1 MNRILY
7 IYRLMIPEFLRDFMY
22 ERRLK
27 KRDEQLNL
35 PNIKKEVHS
44 YLKSLDSSDKEILDI
59 IEFLDKNPIKTI
71 PLDIEVQKNFDIM
84 KEDRMYYV
92 DFNGKKLFFPRGT
105 TKKTIIRYCNGIFE
119 EQHPDSP
126 HSYLSENFQVNKDS
140 IIADIGAAEGNFSL
154 SIIDKV
160 KKVYIFEADN
170 IWEEALKK
178 TFKPWKDKV
187 ELVFSKVSD
196 KDEKGYI
203 SLDEFFKNKPF
214 PNFLKLDVEGSE
226 DSVLRGGSSILKQDN
241 IKVDIC
247 TYHYYD
253 DDKKFKAFFE
263 DMGYS
268 TQFSNS
274 YMILYGNGEDFKKP
288 YIRRGVLRAEKSKTI

>member
-105 TKKTIIRYCNGIFE
+105 TKKTIIRYCNGIYQ
-119 EQHPDSP
+119 EQSPNSP
-126 HSYLSENFQVNKDS
+126 HSYLSESFNVSEDT

-154 SIIDKV
+154 SVIDKV
-160 KKVYIFEADN
+160 KKVYIFEAED

-178 TFKPWKDKV
+178 TFEPWKEKV
-187 ELVFSKVSD
+187 EFVFSKVSD
-196 KDEKGYI
+196 RDKKGWV
-203 SLDEFFKNKPF
+203 SLDEFFKGKTF